1 MGYTHYFS
9 TKKGRRLNPYLWK
22 QAFVPLVRKIFAL
35 AEECGIELQQT
46 CSEGITSYTPERLV
60 PLATN
65 TQVRFNGKESCEDFL
80 LFLDTL
86 LRNSSWFCK
95 TNRLPY
101 DTVVVAV
108 LIAAEHVFGANF
120 EWSSDGTDD
129 DHAAGRALCDAAM
142 QRLTFPRRKHK
153 PLKLDV

>member
-9 TKKGRRLNPYLWK
+9 VKKGRRLNPYLWK

-46 CSEGITSYTPERLV
+46 CSEDITSYTPTRLS

-65 TQVRFNGKESCEDFL
+65 TQVRFNGKESCEDFIL
-80 LFLDTL
+80 ALDSGKVT
-86 LRNSSWFCK
+86 WFCK

-101 DTVVVAV
+101 DVVVVAV
-108 LIAAEHVFGANF
+108 LTAADRVMGDAFQWA
-120 EWSSDGTDD
+120 SDGTDD
-129 DHAAGRALCDAAM
+129 DHAAGRALCVAAM
-142 QRLTFPRRKHK
+142 QRLTFPRRKHE